1 MIKTPDLIAAL
12 AAQPKPVR
20 RLGPPLLR
28 SLGWLAVAGMVLAVL
43 AVSHQLRPDF
53 GAQMQDNAFRL
64 RLIAS
69 AATGV
74 LAAIA
79 AFMLSIPGRSRLW
92 LALPVPAALVWVA
105 NIGYQCLTN
114 WVAMDPNGMTG
125 GETAECFATL
135 VIISLPLGLTAQLML
150 RHARHFA
157 TGGVTFMASLAISG
171 VTAFAMTMFHAL
183 DASVLIL
190 AFNLVTT
197 VAFLGAGLA
206 FGTAL
211 NR

>member
-1 MIKTPDLIAAL
+1 MIMTPDLIAAL

-28 SLGWLAVAGMVLAVL
+28 SLGWLAVAGLVLTVLAI
-43 AVSHQLRPDF
+43 SHKLRPDF
-53 GAQMQDNAFRL
+53 DLHMQDTAFQL
-64 RLIAS
+64 RLFAS
-69 AATGV
+69 AMTGV
-74 LAAIA
+74 LAVIA

-114 WVAMDPNGMTG
+114 WVAIGPNGMTA
-125 GETAECFATL
+125 GETADCFATL

-157 TGGVTFMASLAISG
+157 TGGVAFMASLAISG

-197 VAFLGAGLA
+197 AVFIGAGMTLGATL
-206 FGTAL
+206 
-211 NR
+211 RR

>member
-1 MIKTPDLIAAL
+1 MITTPELIAAL

-28 SLGWLAVAGMVLAVL
+28 SLVWLAVAGLVLTVLAI
-43 AVSHQLRPDF
+43 SQKLRPDF
-53 GAQMQDNAFRL
+53 GLHMQETVFQL

-69 AATGV
+69 ATTGV
-74 LAAIA
+74 LAVIA
-79 AFMLSIPGRSRLW
+79 AVMLSVPGRSRLW
-92 LALPVPAALVWVA
+92 LMLPVPAALVWVA

-114 WVAMDPNGMTG
+114 WVAISQNGMTA

-135 VIISLPLGLTAQLML
+135 VIISLPLSLASLLML

-157 TGGVTFMASLAISG
+157 TSGVAFMASLAISG
-171 VTAFAMTMFHAL
+171 VTAFAMTLFHAL

-190 AFNLVTT
+190 AFNLVTSSLFIG
-197 VAFLGAGLA
+197 AGMALGANL
-206 FGTAL
+206 
-211 NR
+211 RR

>member
-12 AAQPKPVR
+12 AAKPKPVR

-28 SLGWLAVAGMVLAVL
+28 SLGWLAVAGLVLTVLAI
-43 AVSHQLRPDF
+43 SHKLRPDF
-53 GAQMQDNAFRL
+53 GLQMQDTAFQL
-64 RLIAS
+64 RLFAS
-69 AATGV
+69 AMTGV
-74 LAAIA
+74 LAVIA

-114 WVAMDPNGMTG
+114 WVAIGPNGMTA
-125 GETAECFATL
+125 GETADCFATL
-135 VIISLPLGLTAQLML
+135 VIISLPLGLTAHLML

-157 TGGVTFMASLAISG
+157 TGGVAFMASLAISG

-197 VAFLGAGLA
+197 AVFIGAGMTLGATL
-206 FGTAL
+206 
-211 NR
+211 RR

>member
-1 MIKTPDLIAAL
+1 MIMALDLIAAL

-28 SLGWLAVAGMVLAVL
+28 SLGWLAVAGLVLTVLAI
-43 AVSHQLRPDF
+43 SHKLRPDF
-53 GAQMQDNAFRL
+53 DLHMQDTAFQL
-64 RLIAS
+64 RLFAS
-69 AATGV
+69 AMTGV
-74 LAAIA
+74 LAVIA

-114 WVAMDPNGMTG
+114 WVAIGPNGMSA
-125 GETAECFATL
+125 GETADCFATL
-135 VIISLPLGLTAQLML
+135 VIISLPLGLTAHLML

-157 TGGVTFMASLAISG
+157 TGGVAFMASLAISG

>member
-28 SLGWLAVAGMVLAVL
+28 SLGWLSVAGLVLTVL
-43 AVSHQLRPDF
+43 AVSHKLRPDF
-53 GAQMQDNAFRL
+53 GLHMQDSAFQL
-64 RLIAS
+64 RLFAS

-74 LAAIA
+74 LAVFA
-79 AFMLSIPGRSRLW
+79 AFVLSIPGRSRLW
-92 LALPVPAALVWVA
+92 LLLPVPAALVWIT

-114 WVAMDPNGMTG
+114 WVAIGPNGMSA
-125 GETAECFATL
+125 GETADCFATL
-135 VIISLPLGLTAQLML
+135 VIISLPLGLTAHLTL

-157 TGGVTFMASLAISG
+157 TSGVAFMASLAISG

-197 VAFLGAGLA
+197 AAFLGAGLA
-206 FGTAL
+206 FGAAV
-211 NR
+211 RR